1 MGQVEAM
8 REQEMLKMQMQTA
21 YRTGDHATA
30 DKIAS
35 RLMPDEAREV
45 CMQHSAIPA
54 PCTLLLLVRMQ
65 TAAGQHETC
74 TMRPDVMHLQEQW
87 RKQQVAEA
95 PK

>member
-1 MGQVEAM
+1 M

-45 CMQHSAIPA
+45 CTQRSPSPA
-54 PCTLLLLVRMQ
+54 LCTLTL
-65 TAAGQHETC
+65 
-74 TMRPDVMHLQEQW
+74 
-87 RKQQVAEA
+87 
-95 PK
+95 

>member
-1 MGQVEAM
+1 M

-45 CMQHSAIPA
+45 RLQRSPSPALCTLTLTVCMQTPA
-54 PCTLLLLVRMQ
+54 GRYQTVTMQ
-65 TAAGQHETC
+65 SD
-74 TMRPDVMHLQEQW
+74 MMPPQEQW